1 MVDDVQTS
9 DEYLVTRIQE
19 ADVYEVAYVHKKKL
33 YERLGIAAEESADRL
48 LLKWWTRLTQDFHK
62 QV

>member
-1 MVDDVQTS
+1 
-9 DEYLVTRIQE
+9 
-19 ADVYEVAYVHKKKL
+19 VAYVHKKKL

-48 LLKWWTRLTQDFHK
+48 LLKWWTRLTQDSHK